1 MSLLSEV
8 IKYGKDLVL
17 LGERV
22 DALMTHRK
30 EATVRVEDNE
40 RRLIRIE
47 TLIELS
53 QARRGKMPKPCDVGA
68 QSTRPLRDGCT
79 GMARSAEKRRRGGG
93 RVTGERG
100 RICSGRPLA
109 G

>member
-8 IKYGKDLVL
+8 IKYGKDIVL

-22 DALMTHRK
+22 EALMAAHK
-30 EATVRVEDNE
+30 ETIVRFQDHE

-53 QARRGKMPKPCDVGA
+53 QTQRRGLPKP
-68 QSTRPLRDGCT
+68 
-79 GMARSAEKRRRGGG
+79 
-93 RVTGERG
+93 
-100 RICSGRPLA
+100 
-109 G
+109 

>member
-8 IKYGKDLVL
+8 IEDGNADVP

-22 DALMTHRK
+22 DALMAHRK
-30 EATVRVEDNE
+30 EAAVRFEDHE

-53 QARRGKMPKPCDVGA
+53 QSPRHELPKP
-68 QSTRPLRDGCT
+68 
-79 GMARSAEKRRRGGG
+79 
-93 RVTGERG
+93 
-100 RICSGRPLA
+100 
-109 G
+109 

>member
-8 IKYGKDLVL
+8 IKYGKDIVL

-22 DALMTHRK
+22 DALMAERK
-30 EATVRVEDNE
+30 ETVARLEDHE

-53 QARRGKMPKPCDVGA
+53 Q
-68 QSTRPLRDGCT
+68 S
-79 GMARSAEKRRRGGG
+79 RRR
-93 RVTGERG
+93 EL
-100 RICSGRPLA
+100 SKP
-109 G
+109 